1 MICIHATKIQM
12 EAEIQNIVFQK
23 YSAIRKNA
31 KTKIR
36 KNAKNG
42 TDVQTDTKSSNGQC
56 RTVPEKVNCV
66 RERMRQ
72 LSENKIKSR

>member
-12 EAEIQNIVFQK
+12 EAEIQNIVCQK
-23 YSAIRKNA
+23 YSAIQKNA
-31 KTKIR
+31 KKKYEKMR
-36 KNAKNG
+36 KM
-42 TDVQTDTKSSNGQC
+42 VQTNTKSSNGQC

-66 RERMRQ
+66 CERMRQ

>member
-1 MICIHATKIQM
+1 MKTICIHATKIQM
-12 EAEIQNIVFQK
+12 EAEIQNIACQK

-42 TDVQTDTKSSNGQC
+42 TD
-56 RTVPEKVNCV
+56 
-66 RERMRQ
+66 
-72 LSENKIKSR
+72 